1 MILFVKNLNEK
12 CLQVRGS
19 VMPSSASSKDFGWG
33 IPQASLA
40 RTYLRMLA
48 KKKNNKNGGFCVP
61 YLPTLRFFHLST
73 H

>member
-1 MILFVKNLNEK
+1 MF
-12 CLQVRGS
+12 
-19 VMPSSASSKDFGWG
+19 ASKGFCDAFFCQFKRFWLGDTTSFFSKDLFEN
-33 IPQASLA
+33 AS
-40 RTYLRMLA
+40 